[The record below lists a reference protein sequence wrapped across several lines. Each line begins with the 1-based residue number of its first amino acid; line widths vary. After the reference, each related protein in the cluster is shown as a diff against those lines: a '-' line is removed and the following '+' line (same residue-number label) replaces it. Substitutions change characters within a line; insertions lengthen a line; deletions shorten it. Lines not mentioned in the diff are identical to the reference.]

1 MPVENPCPP
10 DYFQPAML
18 EDREYMRAP
27 GFQTRRP
34 VTITLLIINAVAFVF
49 QNMAVHWLPGFPV
62 SSLFALSVEG
72 LRHGYVW
79 QLLTYQFMHGGLL
92 HLLLNCWVIYMFG
105 REVESALGRKHF
117 LALYFSSGV
126 IGGLLQVLGAVLWP
140 SHFGGAVVGASA
152 GAFGLIA
159 AFSMLYPDRVLTLLL
174 FFVLP
179 ISLRARTLLILSGL
193 IAVFGIVFPT
203 DNVAHAAHLGGML
216 FGIFYVRQIIHWQ
229 WPDFHRVVHRSPPR
243 ELVGVH
249 SAKWS
254 VSRAPQPAQTDN
266 LSPEEFVSK
275 EVDPILDKISAHGIQ
290 SLTERER
297 KILEAARKK
306 MARR

>member
-1 MPVENPCPP
+1 MPVENGWQP
-10 DYFQPAML
+10 DYFLPAML

-27 GFQTRRP
+27 GIETRRP
-34 VTITLLIINAVAFVF
+34 VTITLLIFNVVAFVL
-49 QNMAVHWLPGFPV
+49 QNMAGHWFPNLPVNP
-62 SSLFALSVEG
+62 LFALSVEG

-79 QLLTYQFMHGGLL
+79 QLLTYQFMHGGLV

-117 LALYFSSGV
+117 LSLYFTSGV
-126 IGGLLQVLGAVLWP
+126 FGGLLQVLGAVLWS
-140 SHFGGAVVGASA
+140 SHFGGSVVGASA

-159 AFSMLYPDRVLTLLL
+159 AFSMLYPDRVITLLL

-179 ISLRARTLLILSGL
+179 VSLRARSLLIVSAL
-193 IAVFGIVFPT
+193 IALFGIVFPT
-203 DNVAHAAHLGGML
+203 DNVAHAAHLGGMV
-216 FGIFYVRQIIHWQ
+216 FGIFYVRQIVHWQ
-229 WPDFHRVVHRSPPR
+229 WPDLRRPLRRLPPR

-254 VSRAPQPAQTDN
+254 VSRPPQRAPTDE
-266 LSPEEFVSK
+266 LSPEDFLSK

-306 MARR
+306 MAQR